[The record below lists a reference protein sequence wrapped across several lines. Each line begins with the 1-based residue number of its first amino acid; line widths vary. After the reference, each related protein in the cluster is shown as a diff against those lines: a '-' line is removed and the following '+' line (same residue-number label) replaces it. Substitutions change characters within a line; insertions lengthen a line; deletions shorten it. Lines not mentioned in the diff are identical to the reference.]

1 MTEPHPPPR
10 DPHLAEVAQWHPIEG
25 TPMKKKV
32 AIGCS
37 IGATIETYDFIGFGI
52 AAALY
57 FNNVFFPAT
66 DPLSGTLLSF
76 ATLGIGFAVRPLG
89 GIIGGYLGDR
99 IGRKPVLVGSLLLM
113 GIATVLIGVLPTYQQ
128 VGVWAGILL
137 VAVRVV
143 QGLAFGAEWGG
154 AILMCFEHAPWR
166 KKGLYTGITQ
176 AGFPVGLLLA
186 NFAFLVSVPLGD
198 QWAWRV
204 PFLLSAVLIVVG
216 ILIRLKIEE
225 SPEFEELKE
234 EGELSK
240 NPLLEVLRDDWRN
253 MLRAF
258 CLRIAETAG
267 YAVSVTFILSYLS
280 SQKLADRPTTLTA
293 LMIAAA
299 LGIFA
304 TILWGALTDRIGRR
318 PVYLLG
324 TALTVVWGVPLFLV
338 VNTGTAIAIII
349 AFVVSYTICQNSLAG
364 VQGAWFS
371 ELFAA
376 KTRTTGA
383 SLAYQLS
390 AVVSGFTP
398 LVATALFAGVGW
410 IGPALLFSAYGL
422 LGLIAALVTRET
434 WGRAEREEV
443 AALERTLALPAAR
456 SRLRTRKTHEH
467 PHRPDLQ
474 AAAYRI
480 RLNALHM
487 GEVQGQGYIG
497 QALGVADVLAVV
509 YTDQLRHRP
518 EDPHWA
524 DRDRFLLSIGHYAIA
539 LYAALAEAGTI
550 PVEEL
555 SDLRLR
561 RVPAADVRH
570 GVLHARHG
578 DLRRLARP
586 RPRRRHRDGAGAAPP
601 GQPGPRLQPA
611 LRRRARRGLD
621 LGGRAAGRPPR
632 PGQPHRDRRRQ
643 RAAGRRAHRRACCA
657 PSRSPTSGA
666 RSAGTP
672 CASTATTSPRSSTR
686 STSCASTAA
695 RPGC

>member
-1 MTEPHPPPR
+1 MSAQQPPPR

-25 TPMKKKV
+25 TPEKKKV

-37 IGATIETYDFIGFGI
+37 IGATIETYDFIGFGT

-57 FNNVFFPAT
+57 FNQVFFPAT

-113 GIATVLIGVLPTYQQ
+113 GVATVLIGVLPTYQQ

-186 NFAFLVSVPLGD
+186 NFAFLISVPLGD

-234 EGELSK
+234 EGDLSK

-253 MLRAF
+253 VLRAF

-299 LGIFA
+299 LGIVA
-304 TILWGALTDRIGRR
+304 TILWGALTDRVGRR

-456 SRLRTRKTHEH
+456 SSAHNKE
-467 PHRPDLQ
+467 
-474 AAAYRI
+474 
-480 RLNALHM
+480 NA
-487 GEVQGQGYIG
+487 
-497 QALGVADVLAVV
+497 
-509 YTDQLRHRP
+509 
-518 EDPHWA
+518 
-524 DRDRFLLSIGHYAIA
+524 
-539 LYAALAEAGTI
+539 
-550 PVEEL
+550 
-555 SDLRLR
+555 
-561 RVPAADVRH
+561 
-570 GVLHARHG
+570 
-578 DLRRLARP
+578 
-586 RPRRRHRDGAGAAPP
+586 
-601 GQPGPRLQPA
+601 
-611 LRRRARRGLD
+611 
-621 LGGRAAGRPPR
+621 
-632 PGQPHRDRRRQ
+632 
-643 RAAGRRAHRRACCA
+643 
-657 PSRSPTSGA
+657 
-666 RSAGTP
+666 
-672 CASTATTSPRSSTR
+672 
-686 STSCASTAA
+686 
-695 RPGC
+695 

>member
-1 MTEPHPPPR
+1 MSAQQPPPR

-25 TPMKKKV
+25 TPEKKKV

-37 IGATIETYDFIGFGI
+37 IGATIETYDFIGFGT

-57 FNNVFFPAT
+57 FNQVFFPAT

-154 AILMCFEHAPWR
+154 AILMCFEHAPWK

-234 EGELSK
+234 EGEISK

-253 MLRAF
+253 VLRAF

-299 LGIFA
+299 LGIVA
-304 TILWGALTDRIGRR
+304 TTLWGALTDRVGRR

-324 TALTVVWGVPLFLV
+324 TALTVAWGVPLFLV
-338 VNTGTAIAIII
+338 VNTGTAIAIVI
-349 AFVVSYTICQNSLAG
+349 AFVVSYTVCQNSLAG

-410 IGPALLFSAYGL
+410 IGPALLFSGYGL

-434 WGRAEREEV
+434 WGRTEREEV
-443 AALERTLALPAAR
+443 AALEAALALPSANQ
-456 SRLRTRKTHEH
+456 KE
-467 PHRPDLQ
+467 
-474 AAAYRI
+474 
-480 RLNALHM
+480 NA
-487 GEVQGQGYIG
+487 
-497 QALGVADVLAVV
+497 
-509 YTDQLRHRP
+509 
-518 EDPHWA
+518 
-524 DRDRFLLSIGHYAIA
+524 
-539 LYAALAEAGTI
+539 
-550 PVEEL
+550 
-555 SDLRLR
+555 
-561 RVPAADVRH
+561 
-570 GVLHARHG
+570 
-578 DLRRLARP
+578 
-586 RPRRRHRDGAGAAPP
+586 
-601 GQPGPRLQPA
+601 
-611 LRRRARRGLD
+611 
-621 LGGRAAGRPPR
+621 
-632 PGQPHRDRRRQ
+632 
-643 RAAGRRAHRRACCA
+643 
-657 PSRSPTSGA
+657 
-666 RSAGTP
+666 
-672 CASTATTSPRSSTR
+672 
-686 STSCASTAA
+686 
-695 RPGC
+695 

>member
-1 MTEPHPPPR
+1 MSAQQPPPR
-10 DPHLAEVAQWHPIEG
+10 DPHLAEVAHWHPIEG
-25 TPMKKKV
+25 TPEKKKV

-37 IGATIETYDFIGFGI
+37 IGATIETYDFIGFGT

-57 FNNVFFPAT
+57 FNHVFFPAT

-154 AILMCFEHAPWR
+154 AILMCFEHAPWK

-186 NFAFLVSVPLGD
+186 NLAFLVSVPLGD

-234 EGELSK
+234 EGEISK

-253 MLRAF
+253 VLRAF

-299 LGIFA
+299 LGIVA
-304 TILWGALTDRIGRR
+304 TTYWGALTDRIGRR

-324 TALTVVWGVPLFLV
+324 TALTVAWGVPLFLV

-398 LVATALFAGVGW
+398 LIATALFAGVGW
-410 IGPALLFSAYGL
+410 IGPALLFSGYGL
-422 LGLIAALVTRET
+422 LGLIAALMTRET

-443 AALERTLALPAAR
+443 AALEATLALP
-456 SRLRTRKTHEH
+456 S
-467 PHRPDLQ
+467 
-474 AAAYRI
+474 
-480 RLNALHM
+480 
-487 GEVQGQGYIG
+487 
-497 QALGVADVLAVV
+497 
-509 YTDQLRHRP
+509 TDQK
-518 EDPHWA
+518 ENA
-524 DRDRFLLSIGHYAIA
+524 
-539 LYAALAEAGTI
+539 
-550 PVEEL
+550 
-555 SDLRLR
+555 
-561 RVPAADVRH
+561 
-570 GVLHARHG
+570 
-578 DLRRLARP
+578 
-586 RPRRRHRDGAGAAPP
+586 
-601 GQPGPRLQPA
+601 
-611 LRRRARRGLD
+611 
-621 LGGRAAGRPPR
+621 
-632 PGQPHRDRRRQ
+632 
-643 RAAGRRAHRRACCA
+643 
-657 PSRSPTSGA
+657 
-666 RSAGTP
+666 
-672 CASTATTSPRSSTR
+672 
-686 STSCASTAA
+686 
-695 RPGC
+695 

>member
-1 MTEPHPPPR
+1 MSAQQPPPR

-25 TPMKKKV
+25 TPEKKKV

-37 IGATIETYDFIGFGI
+37 IGATIETYDFIGFGT

-57 FNNVFFPAT
+57 FNQVFFPAT

-154 AILMCFEHAPWR
+154 AILMCFEHAPWK

-234 EGELSK
+234 EGEISK
-240 NPLLEVLRDDWRN
+240 NPLVEVLRDDWRN
-253 MLRAF
+253 VLRAF

-299 LGIFA
+299 LGIVA
-304 TILWGALTDRIGRR
+304 TTLWGALTDRVGRR

-324 TALTVVWGVPLFLV
+324 TALTVAWGVPLFLV
-338 VNTGTAIAIII
+338 VNTGTAIAIVI
-349 AFVVSYTICQNSLAG
+349 AFVVSYTVCQNSLAG

-410 IGPALLFSAYGL
+410 IGPALLFSGYGL

-434 WGRAEREEV
+434 WGRTEREEV
-443 AALERTLALPAAR
+443 AALEAALALPSANQ
-456 SRLRTRKTHEH
+456 KE
-467 PHRPDLQ
+467 
-474 AAAYRI
+474 
-480 RLNALHM
+480 NA
-487 GEVQGQGYIG
+487 
-497 QALGVADVLAVV
+497 
-509 YTDQLRHRP
+509 
-518 EDPHWA
+518 
-524 DRDRFLLSIGHYAIA
+524 
-539 LYAALAEAGTI
+539 
-550 PVEEL
+550 
-555 SDLRLR
+555 
-561 RVPAADVRH
+561 
-570 GVLHARHG
+570 
-578 DLRRLARP
+578 
-586 RPRRRHRDGAGAAPP
+586 
-601 GQPGPRLQPA
+601 
-611 LRRRARRGLD
+611 
-621 LGGRAAGRPPR
+621 
-632 PGQPHRDRRRQ
+632 
-643 RAAGRRAHRRACCA
+643 
-657 PSRSPTSGA
+657 
-666 RSAGTP
+666 
-672 CASTATTSPRSSTR
+672 
-686 STSCASTAA
+686 
-695 RPGC
+695 